1 MTLEVKRSADGRL
14 TTIDP
19 KTGEDVP
26 LTKILAD
33 ETPCKGLERL
43 ATIAA
48 TSTAERFRSVVRT
61 LDVDNALGGIEVRLC
76 PPVFDRYPDL
86 LPLAVEHIVAVTGGV
101 RRPGGYP
108 ITPNTSV
115 TSVIA
120 VAGGLTRDVDLT
132 RVEIGH
138 VVPDPLQGI
147 AADSRQLVDLAANGA
162 DQVMVGPGDVLRF
175 HSVFTDRDKGPVV
188 LEGEFVRP
196 GVYDIRR
203 GETLSELILRA
214 GGLTEQAYPYGAVF
228 TRERVRE
235 AQERSFKRAARELN
249 SALVLAAA
257 RGEVPASA
265 LTSVQLISAQLAS
278 VEALGRVVT
287 EADPTVLTVRS
298 ELDIVVEPGDRLFM
312 PKRPSFVTVTGDV
325 LNPGALQFISGT
337 SADEYIR
344 QAGGFQASA
353 DEDRIFVV
361 YPNGVAEPLSV
372 SVWNYNPVQIPP
384 GSSIVVPKD
393 PAPFDFFR
401 FVREGSSIVSQLAV
415 AAASLAVISNN

>member
-1 MTLEVKRSADGRL
+1 
-14 TTIDP
+14 
-19 KTGEDVP
+19 
-26 LTKILAD
+26 
-33 ETPCKGLERL
+33 
-43 ATIAA
+43 
-48 TSTAERFRSVVRT
+48 
-61 LDVDNALGGIEVRLC
+61 
-76 PPVFDRYPDL
+76 
-86 LPLAVEHIVAVTGGV
+86 
-101 RRPGGYP
+101 
-108 ITPNTSV
+108 
-115 TSVIA
+115 
-120 VAGGLTRDVDLT
+120 
-132 RVEIGH
+132 
-138 VVPDPLQGI
+138 
-147 AADSRQLVDLAANGA
+147 
-162 DQVMVGPGDVLRF
+162 MVGPGDVLRF

-203 GETLSELILRA
+203 GETLSELIQRA

-228 TRERVRE
+228 TRERVKE
-235 AQERSFKRAARELN
+235 AQERDFKRAARELN
-249 SALVLAAA
+249 SALALAAA
-257 RGEVPASA
+257 RGDVPAGS
-265 LTSVQLISAQLAS
+265 LSSVQLISAQLTS

-287 EADPTVLTVRS
+287 EADPTVLTVRP
-298 ELDIVVEPGDRLFM
+298 ELDVVVEPGDRIFV
-312 PKRPSFVTVTGDV
+312 PKRPSFVTVIGDV

-353 DEDRIFVV
+353 DEDRVFVV

-415 AAASLAVISNN
+415 AAASLAVISRD